1 MRRWVAKARKRIRA
15 FPGALE
21 RRARRTLPIWWPWM
35 LLLSLA
41 LSGWLGWVN
50 PAIPGRELLAG
61 VQAALAG
68 IAMPLLILAAEWGFK
83 ADPLPLGRAVAE
95 MIHARDRI
103 GYALL
108 GLFALLILPEE
119 GLRLGQAAVLLTVLM
134 TGHAVWRLL
143 RADAEDLE
151 VRAARILER
160 EVRKYAVSD
169 PDRSLR
175 RLRRLADALRK
186 AMHDMDPMAIRA
198 RLMAFARAMRSA
210 VPLLRSEK
218 LKIPP
223 ALWLDD
229 SLQDLTRTAVER
241 RIHEHM
247 PDLLAQ
253 ILEIPREMASEAIR
267 SKDKGALHMALEGLR
282 FVFLG
287 AMDETAELLLY
298 GLPPLLRESRERY
311 GRDDP
316 LTQELEFERAFL
328 IALALRERKRVAF
341 EELLKTYSFASDP
354 APDLRWWWRLQA
366 AEIALIGDSEDFQE
380 WHKVMRDNRPYAG
393 IANPCL
399 FLSLCYDLARAAI
412 QVYDEGGKV
421 NSPLHHFMLSLVDP
435 NYLPEL
441 SEVLCRAILQAER
454 DWNCPLMDNI
464 CKENPSLWHRLEEF
478 RGGMR

>member
-1 MRRWVAKARKRIRA
+1 MRRWGAQARRRIRA
-15 FPGALE
+15 FPGGLE
-21 RRARRTLPIWWPWM
+21 RHARRLLPIWWLWI

-41 LSGWLGWVN
+41 LSGWLRWVN
-50 PAIPGRELLAG
+50 PPIPGRELLAG

-95 MIHARDRI
+95 MIHAQDRI
-103 GYALL
+103 GYAWL
-108 GLFALLILPEE
+108 GLLALLILPEE
-119 GLRLGQAAVLLTVLM
+119 GLRLGQAVVLLTILM
-134 TGHAVWRLL
+134 TGQAIWMLL

-160 EVRKYAVSD
+160 EVRRYAGSD
-169 PDRSLR
+169 PDRSIR
-175 RLRRLADALRK
+175 RLQRLADALRK
-186 AMHDMDPMAIRA
+186 AMHDMDAVATRA
-198 RLMAFARAMRSA
+198 RLRALARAVRSA
-210 VPLLRSEK
+210 VPLLQSQR
-218 LKIPP
+218 LGIPP
-223 ALWLDD
+223 ILWLDHL
-229 SLQDLTRTAVER
+229 LQDLTRAAVER
-241 RIHEHM
+241 GIHEHM
-247 PDLLAQ
+247 PDLLGE
-253 ILEIPREMASEAIR
+253 ILNIPLEMAREAVR
-267 SKDKGALHMALEGLR
+267 SGEKDVLDIALEGAR

-287 AMDETAELLLY
+287 AMDETAGLLRY
-298 GLPPLLRESRERY
+298 ALPFLLRESRERH
-311 GRDDP
+311 GPDSP
-316 LTQELEFERAFL
+316 LTQRLERERAFL
-328 IALALRERKRVAF
+328 IALALRKRKRAAF
-341 EELLKTYSFASDP
+341 EELLKTYFFLHDP
-354 APDLRWWWRLQA
+354 APDLRWWLRLQA
-366 AEIALIGDSEDFQE
+366 AEIAMIGDSEDFQE

-464 CKENPSLWHRLEEF
+464 WKENPSLWHRLEEF